1 MDAFRNWTDFT
12 GQNVSSPSDHG
23 NQFLNIIKLESNE
36 REVCNTANDEP
47 CNEFDLIWK
56 SSRKRQRAGDSAFLS
71 RSPTSCGK
79 EESKWFNGS
88 NLVDTDGIKN
98 DSESLLGRNIEDL
111 TNGQEGPMEGKKL
124 KQGHENLKPM
134 HGASINESLF
144 ISSMPVANL
153 VMSR

>member
-1 MDAFRNWTDFT
+1 MWAALQTRET
-12 GQNVSSPSDHG
+12 
-23 NQFLNIIKLESNE
+23 NIEQVNLESNE
-36 REVCNTANDEP
+36 RETCNTNGDGP
-47 CNEFDLIWK
+47 CSDFDLRWK

-79 EESKWFNGS
+79 EESKWLNGS
-88 NLVDTDGIKN
+88 KLVDTDGIKN
-98 DSESLLGRNIEDL
+98 DSKSLLGRNTEDL
-111 TNGQEGPMEGKKL
+111 ANRQEGPMEGKNL

-134 HGASINESLF
+134 HGASISESLF